1 MSLINTGCIL
11 KKADSD
17 VYVKYQDSVLEVKRE
32 RLGITLSPGPRV
44 IYGTRSLSVSGVLL
58 ERVSCPSKI
67 NSTKSWPTTQMYP
80 GAVSLDTHMTVISA
94 SQILCATTIE
104 IGGLAL

>member
-11 KKADSD
+11 QKADSD
-17 VYVKYQDSVLEVKRE
+17 AYVKYQDSVLEVKRG

-44 IYGTRSLSVSGVLL
+44 IYGTRFLSVSGVLL

-67 NSTKSWPTTQMYP
+67 NLTKSWLTTRMYP
-80 GAVSLDTHMTVISA
+80 GAVSLDTHMTVIFA

-104 IGGLAL
+104 IGGLDL